1 MKIFG
6 RIAMAVSVACLV
18 SLATAGLSADEKTKG
33 GQVNVGDTAT
43 TFESTDDQGNP
54 WKSTDHVGKKILVVY
69 FYPAD
74 LTGGC
79 TAQACGYRDDMN
91 KLADKGVEVVGVS
104 GDSVANHQK
113 FKKAKELKFTLLA
126 DEDGAVAKKFGVP
139 VGPGGDA
146 KVKDA
151 DGNEIV
157 LKQGV
162 RAQRWT
168 FVIGKDGKVIYKN
181 PKVAAAKDSKQIL
194 EVIEKQTQ

>member
-6 RIAMAVSVACLV
+6 RIVMAVSVACLV
-18 SLATAGLSADEKTKG
+18 SLATASLSADEKTKG
-33 GQVNVGDTAT
+33 GQVNLGDPAP

-54 WKSTDHVGKKILVVY
+54 WKSTDHVGKRILVIY

-79 TAQACGYRDDMN
+79 TMQACGYRDDMK

-104 GDSVANHQK
+104 GDSVENHQK
-113 FKKAKELKFTLLA
+113 FKKAKELNFTLLA

-139 VGPGGDA
+139 VDPGGEA

-151 DGNEIV
+151 DGSPIV
-157 LKQGV
+157 LKRGV
-162 RAQRWT
+162 TIKRWT
-168 FVIGKDGKVIYKN
+168 VVIGKDGKVIYKA
-181 PKVAAAKDSKQIL
+181 KVDKPAQDSKQIL
-194 EVIEKQTQ
+194 EVIEKQSQ

>member
-1 MKIFG
+1 MRIF
-6 RIAMAVSVACLV
+6 AAVSVACLV
-18 SLATAGLSADEKTKG
+18 SLATVGLSADEKTKG
-33 GQVNVGDTAT
+33 GQVNLGDPAPV
-43 TFESTDDQGNP
+43 FESTDDQGNP
-54 WKSTDHVGKKILVVY
+54 WKSTDHVGKKVLVVY

-79 TAQACGYRDDMN
+79 TMQACGYRDDMK

-104 GDSVANHQK
+104 GDSVENHQK
-113 FKKAKELKFTLLA
+113 FKKAKDLNFTLLA
-126 DEDGAVAKKFGVP
+126 DEDGAVAKRFGVP

-194 EVIEKQTQ
+194 EVIEKQGQ

>member
-1 MKIFG
+1 MRA
-6 RIAMAVSVACLV
+6 RIIIGISAICFVF
-18 SLATAGLSADEKTKG
+18 LANAGSSADEKSKE
-33 GQVNVGDTAT
+33 GQVNVGDAAPVC
-43 TFESTDDQGNP
+43 ESTDDQGNA

-79 TAQACGYRDDMN
+79 TMQACGYRDDMN
-91 KLADKGVEVVGVS
+91 KLADKGVEVVGIS

-113 FKKAKELKFTLLA
+113 FKKAKELNFTLLA

-139 VGPGGDA
+139 VGPGGEA

-151 DGNEIV
+151 NGNEIV

-181 PKVAAAKDSKQIL
+181 PKVAAAKDSRQIL
-194 EVIEKQTQ
+194 EVIEKQAQ

>member
-6 RIAMAVSVACLV
+6 RIVMAVSVACLV

-33 GQVNVGDTAT
+33 GQVNVGDPAPA
-43 TFESTDDQGNP
+43 FESTDDQGNP

-79 TAQACGYRDDMN
+79 TMQACGYRDDMK

-104 GDSVANHQK
+104 GDSVENHQK
-113 FKKAKELKFTLLA
+113 FKKVKELNFTLLA

-194 EVIEKQTQ
+194 EVIEKQSQ

>member
-6 RIAMAVSVACLV
+6 RIIMAVSVACLFL
-18 SLATAGLSADEKTKG
+18 LATAGLSADEKTKG
-33 GQVNVGDTAT
+33 GQVNVGDPAP

-54 WKSTDHVGKKILVVY
+54 WKSADHVGKKIVVVY

-79 TAQACGYRDDMN
+79 TAQACGYRDDMK

-104 GDSVANHQK
+104 GDSVENHQK
-113 FKKAKELKFTLLA
+113 FKKAKELNFTLLA

-194 EVIEKQTQ
+194 EVIEKQSQ